1 MRYINELFDGDRVIC
16 HYLCKKKETLKT
28 KLGKNYMSLI
38 LQDKTGTINAK
49 VWTLNHDI
57 HSFESGDFIK
67 IEGDVTTYQDE
78 PELRVTRIRKSMEGE
93 YDPTE
98 YFPATEADVGSII
111 SRLNDFME
119 SITDTHVKTLV
130 KNIYAIDEIRLALP
144 THSAAKNMHHSY
156 LGGLCEHTLNV
167 VQICEFLAPR
177 YKFVNR
183 DLLIAS
189 ALLHDIGKIF
199 ELSPFPENDY
209 TDDGQLVGHI
219 VHTAQLI
226 HSEAAKIQGF
236 PPRLER
242 LLVHSIISH
251 HGKLEWGSPK
261 LPKTIEAAILHI
273 ADNADANLKMF
284 EDAISKGGSQGD
296 WVGYHRSLT
305 RDKSKSSY

>member
-1 MRYINELFDGDRVIC
+1 MDGDKVVC

-28 KLGKNYMSLI
+28 KMGKNYMSLV
-38 LQDKTGTINAK
+38 LQDKTGSINAK

-57 HSFESGDFIK
+57 HSFEAGDFIK
-67 IEGDVTTYQDE
+67 IEAEVTIYQDE
-78 PELRVTRIRKSMEGE
+78 NELRVTRIRKSAEGE
-93 YDPTE
+93 YEPTE
-98 YFPATEADVGSII
+98 YFPTTDRDVSSII
-111 SRLNDFME
+111 QGLKGFIE
-119 SITDTHVKTLV
+119 SIDDTRIKALV
-130 KNIYAIDEIRLALP
+130 ENIYAIDEIAAALP
-144 THSAAKNMHHSY
+144 THSAAKNMHHNY
-156 LGGLCEHTLNV
+156 MGGLCEHILNV
-167 VQICEFLAPR
+167 TEICEFLAPR

-209 TDDGQLVGHI
+209 TDEGQLIGHI
-219 VHTAQLI
+219 VHTAQII
-226 HSEAAKIQGF
+226 HAEAAKVPGF

-242 LLVHSIISH
+242 LLAHSIISH

-284 EDAISKGGSQGD
+284 EDALEKGPARGD
-296 WVGYHRSLT
+296 WAGYHRVLT
-305 RDKSKSSY
+305 RDISKSNF